1 MAFNLSM
8 MVQIDELNSDRMF
21 QMSFVEF
28 LEALARMAEAVSLK
42 SPSPI
47 AVNYE

>member
-1 MAFNLSM
+1 
-8 MVQIDELNSDRMF
+8 
-21 QMSFVEF
+21 MSFVEY

-47 AVNYE
+47 SAHYENDKTK